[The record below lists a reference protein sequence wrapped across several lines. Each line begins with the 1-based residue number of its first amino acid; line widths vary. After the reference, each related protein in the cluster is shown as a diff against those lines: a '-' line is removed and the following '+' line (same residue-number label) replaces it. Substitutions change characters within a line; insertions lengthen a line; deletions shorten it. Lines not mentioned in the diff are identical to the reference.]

1 MATAT
6 MNTQVIDESEPKS
19 NSAINVLVDTKDKI
33 EATKILKECGI
44 SMSSFISMAL
54 KQVIRVQGL
63 PFEVTTREYYSKD
76 LIEAIE
82 EADQIVKEIK
92 EGKRKGFNN
101 VDEMFEEILKDE

>member
-6 MNTQVIDESEPKS
+6 MNTQVIDESEQKS

-92 EGKRKGFNN
+92 EGKRKGYDNMEDFIKSL
-101 VDEMFEEILKDE
+101 DE